1 MKWINT
7 VVLGVLAGS
16 MLSAAAQEAPER
28 GRPMGGPPQDRPVV
42 RPMVELRQ
50 KLEQMR
56 QKLRALEAAQ
66 QMDDAAVLKKEI
78 AELERQARPQA
89 RPQVQVQPRQDPEE
103 RIRMLKQEIKELRK
117 KGSGGKRGEFGSA
130 RRNRD
135 RQQPGMQQPGMQQP
149 GNPEERERRLHHL
162 RIAIDNLRAA
172 GMNPAADRLQQMI
185 GNMRQGGQ
193 SPMGQPADSGLR
205 RGPGPGAGP
214 GQGMNPMWGMVK
226 ERMEQLQAQIQELQ
240 QNLKALRQ
248 RLDQPQRDGGV
259 KY

>member
-1 MKWINT
+1 MTMKWINI
-7 VVLGVLAGS
+7 VVLGMLAGS
-16 MLSAAAQEAPER
+16 LVSATAQEAPER
-28 GRPMGGPPQDRPVV
+28 SRPMAGPPQDRPVV

-50 KLEQMR
+50 KLELMR

-66 QMDDAAVLKKEI
+66 QMDDAAVLRKEI
-78 AELERQARPQA
+78 ADLERQARPPG

-103 RIRMLKQEIKELRK
+103 RIRVLKQEIKELRK
-117 KGSGGKRGEFGSA
+117 KGHGGKRGGFGSA
-130 RRNRD
+130 RRNPD
-135 RQQPGMQQPGMQQP
+135 MQPPGMQPP
-149 GNPEERERRLHHL
+149 GNPDERERRLQHL
-162 RIAIDNLRAA
+162 RVAIDNLRAV

-193 SPMGQPADSGLR
+193 PPMGQPAGPGLR

-214 GQGMNPMWGMVK
+214 GPGMNPMGMVK

-248 RLDQPQRDGGV
+248 RLDQRDGSA
-259 KY
+259 K

>member
-1 MKWINT
+1 MTMKWINI
-7 VVLGVLAGS
+7 VALGVLAGS
-16 MLSAAAQEAPER
+16 LVSAAAQEAPER

-42 RPMVELRQ
+42 RPLVELRQ

-66 QMDDAAVLKKEI
+66 QMDDAAVLRKEI

-103 RIRMLKQEIKELRK
+103 RIRVLKQEIKELRK
-117 KGSGGKRGEFGSA
+117 KGHGGKRGEFSSA
-130 RRNRD
+130 RRNQD
-135 RQQPGMQQPGMQQP
+135 RQQPGMQQPG
-149 GNPEERERRLHHL
+149 NPDERERRLQHL
-162 RIAIDNLRAA
+162 RVAIDNLRAA

-193 SPMGQPADSGLR
+193 PPMGQPAVPGLR

-248 RLDQPQRDGGV
+248 RLDQPQRDGGA